1 MFKILR
7 IICAVLSAAIL
18 VIIVPA
24 VVWWPKIYIL
34 ILAVLSLLFFV
45 LMMLFK
51 SMQESRGPT
60 HDEQTA
66 APASNEDAT
75 STEQSGNDHEYK

>member
-1 MFKILR
+1 
-7 IICAVLSAAIL
+7 
-18 VIIVPA
+18 
-24 VVWWPKIYIL
+24 
-34 ILAVLSLLFFV
+34 
-45 LMMLFK
+45 MLFK
-51 SMQESRGPT
+51 SMQESREPT